1 MQTEIT
7 ILTASSAMT
16 SRKLVL
22 PSMRITIRLRERTLS
37 TRQEREE
44 HGRTSR
50 TTLSMMMF
58 FGQRLQRQ
66 AVAALEWELA
76 SVGFR
81 RRLVFV
87 PLGVGVAWTSAVL
100 AAFLAVTRSLV
111 RLTLAG
117 TALSEHLVVRVK
129 NGVNAKQRG
138 SQPLLCY
145 LQII

>member
-50 TTLSMMMF
+50 TTLLMMMF

-76 SVGFR
+76 SFGIR

-87 PLGVGVAWTSAVL
+87 PLGVGV
-100 AAFLAVTRSLV
+100 
-111 RLTLAG
+111 
-117 TALSEHLVVRVK
+117 
-129 NGVNAKQRG
+129 
-138 SQPLLCY
+138 P
-145 LQII
+145 

>member
-7 ILTASSAMT
+7 ILTASSDMT

-22 PSMRITIRLRERTLS
+22 PLMRITIRLREHTLS

-50 TTLSMMMF
+50 TTLLMMMF

-76 SVGFR
+76 SIVFR

-87 PLGVGVAWTSAVL
+87 RLGASATCTTAAL
-100 AAFLAVTRSLV
+100 AVFLAVTRTYGVSSADWYGSLGAPG
-111 RLTLAG
+111 LEG
-117 TALSEHLVVRVK
+117 
-129 NGVNAKQRG
+129 
-138 SQPLLCY
+138 
-145 LQII
+145 